1 MNMMEQINNAIAEKD
16 AEIERL
22 KGELASRIDCADEE
36 YRADIE
42 RLKSHIKCLDALRQ
56 KDEAEIQWLRV
67 QTSDKGLLIQI
78 NQLQGD
84 IKQCEQALSDRDAE
98 IERLNNDYKKLLALL
113 RVAVKEN
120 DRLQEL
126 LEEWLEVDRYSDFGI
141 AGDDLI
147 ERTRDAITK
156 EDKP

>member
-16 AEIERL
+16 
-22 KGELASRIDCADEE
+22 
-36 YRADIE
+36 
-42 RLKSHIKCLDALRQ
+42 
-56 KDEAEIQWLRV
+56 
-67 QTSDKGLLIQI
+67 T
-78 NQLQGD
+78 
-84 IKQCEQALSDRDAE
+84 E

-120 DRLQEL
+120 DKLREL

>member
-36 YRADIE
+36 YRAEIE

-56 KDEAEIQWLRV
+56 KDESEIQWLRV
-67 QTSDKGLLIQI
+67 QKSDKGLLIQI

-98 IERLNNDYKKLLALL
+98 IERLQGAIQEIIDDPFCDVGIQIFCRAAL
-113 RVAVKEN
+113 
-120 DRLQEL
+120 
-126 LEEWLEVDRYSDFGI
+126 G
-141 AGDDLI
+141 
-147 ERTRDAITK
+147 K
-156 EDKP
+156 EDKS